1 MSVLLKIKKR
11 IVKLFFSPEK
21 YAKFIGVNIGTNNFI
36 PDKDCWSSEPYLI
49 TIGNNCAITNGVRIF
64 THGGARVARMKY
76 PDFDVFGKVI
86 IGDWVYIGTN
96 SLIMPGVTIGDGSL
110 IAAGSVVTKSV
121 PSGVVIGGNPARILS
136 TVDDYIRNNE
146 KYNLNSK
153 KLGLVEKRKLL
164 LSIASEKFISKKEM
178 INDK

>member
-21 YAKFIGVNIGTNNFI
+21 YAKSIGVNIGTNNFI
-36 PDKDCWSSEPYLI
+36 PDKNCWSSEPYLI
-49 TIGNNCAITNGVRIF
+49 TVGSNCQITTGVRIF
-64 THGGARVARMKY
+64 THGGGNVVRNKY

-96 SLIMPGVTIGDGSL
+96 SLIMPGVTIGNGSL

-121 PSGVVIGGNPARILS
+121 PSGVVVGGNPARIIT
-136 TVDDYIRNNE
+136 TVEKYIEQNVR
-146 KYNLNSK
+146 YNLNSK
-153 KLGLVEKRKLL
+153 KLTSKEKRGLL
-164 LSIASEKFISKKEM
+164 LSTSDDKFVKKNEM
-178 INDK
+178 LMD

>member
-21 YAKFIGVNIGTNNFI
+21 YAKSIGVNIGTNNFI
-36 PDKDCWSSEPYLI
+36 PDKNCWSSEPYLI
-49 TIGNNCAITNGVRIF
+49 TVGSNCQITTGVRIF
-64 THGGARVARMKY
+64 THGGGNVVRNKY

-96 SLIMPGVTIGDGSL
+96 SLIMPGVTIGNGSL

-121 PSGVVIGGNPARILS
+121 PSGVVVGGNPARIIT
-136 TVDDYIRNNE
+136 TVEKYIEQNVR
-146 KYNLNSK
+146 YNLNSK
-153 KLGLVEKRKLL
+153 KLTSKEKRGLL
-164 LSIASEKFISKKEM
+164 LSISDDKFVKKNEM
-178 INDK
+178 LMD